1 MFNRETF
8 CTLPWSS
15 ILILPS
21 GDFKICCFSGHH
33 TKTEYTHGV
42 AVDDNGNVMNV
53 LTHDIMEAMNS
64 KWHKELRLTQQ
75 KGERHPTCKVCWD
88 RDDAA
93 KTEGEESVSLRV
105 VRSFYQNSGS
115 NMERIG
121 GQCMTGSVT
130 PDIAPE
136 IMKSD
141 GSINIMPMSLDMRFS
156 NLCNMKCIMCEPT
169 YSNLWYEDHIALYGK
184 SSFLVGPKTYKIN
197 KTPKV
202 SGGFTYSADMD
213 AWNTDPRWWAQFD
226 KIAPHLRHIYLT
238 GGEPFVQPV
247 HDVFIQKLI
256 EREYAKDI
264 VLEYDTNMSVINPKI
279 LGMLKQFKDVIFR
292 VSIDDINEQYELI
305 RFPGKFERVNKNMK
319 MLEEF
324 DMASKVVGI
333 STCVGIHSIF
343 APIRLYNHFKPMNF
357 SHISIRTLRAPAHL
371 DIANLPPSIKEK
383 VIETYQ
389 KSGLPDRYQFPVVGY
404 LKNNMNQVTEEQGKQ
419 KLQGFVAYMNSL
431 DKLRGTDWK
440 VTFPEVV
447 ALISLAR

>member
-8 CTLPWSS
+8 CTMPWSS
-15 ILILPS
+15 IMILPS

-42 AVDDNGNVMNV
+42 AVDDNGVVMNV

-64 KWHKELRLTQQ
+64 KWHKEIRLAQQ

-93 KTEGEESVSLRV
+93 ATAGIQSVSLRV
-105 VRSFYQNSGS
+105 VRSYYQNVGS
-115 NMERIG
+115 NMDRVG
-121 GQCMTGSVT
+121 GQCLTGSVT
-130 PDIAPE
+130 QDSAADT
-136 IMKSD
+136 MNAD
-141 GSINIMPMSLDMRFS
+141 GSIGVMPISLDIRFS
-156 NLCNMKCIMCEPT
+156 NLCNMKCIMCDST
-169 YSNLWYEDHIALYGK
+169 YSNLWYEDHIAMTGK
-184 SSFLVGPKTYKIN
+184 DTFLVGPKSYKIE
-197 KTPKV
+197 KSPKV
-202 SGGFTYSADMD
+202 SGGHTYSTNMD
-213 AWNTDPRWWAQFD
+213 AWNDDPRWWAQFD
-226 KIAPHLRHIYLT
+226 KIAPHLRHAYIT

-256 EREYAKDI
+256 ERDYAKDI

-292 VSIDDINEQYELI
+292 ASIDDVGERYDLI

-324 DMASKVVGI
+324 DMASNVSAI
-333 STCVGIHSIF
+333 STCVGIYSIF
-343 APIRLYNHFKPMNF
+343 APIRLFNHFKPKGNQL
-357 SHISIRTLRAPAHL
+357 SIRTLRYPAQV
-371 DIANLPPSIKEK
+371 DIANLPPSMKQK

-389 KSGLPDRYQFPVVGY
+389 NSGIPELYQFPIVGY
-404 LKNNMNQVTEEQGKQ
+404 LKNNMNRVTEEQGAQ
-419 KLQGFVAYMNSL
+419 KLRGFVAYMNSL

-440 VTFPEVV
+440 ATFPEMV
-447 ALISLAR
+447 ALLSLAP

>member
-8 CTLPWSS
+8 CTMPWSS
-15 ILILPS
+15 IMILPS

-42 AVDDNGNVMNV
+42 AVDDNGVVMNV

-64 KWHKELRLTQQ
+64 KWHKEIRLAQQ

-93 KTEGEESVSLRV
+93 ATAGIPSVSLRV
-105 VRSFYQNSGS
+105 VRSYYQNVGS
-115 NMERIG
+115 NMDRVG
-121 GQCMTGSVT
+121 GQCLTGSVT
-130 PDIAPE
+130 QDSAADT
-136 IMKSD
+136 MNDD
-141 GSINIMPMSLDMRFS
+141 GSIGVMPISLDIRFS
-156 NLCNMKCIMCEPT
+156 NLCNMKCIMCDPT
-169 YSNLWYEDHIALYGK
+169 YSTLWYEDHIAMTGK
-184 SSFLVGPKTYKIN
+184 DSFLVGPKSYKIE
-197 KTPKV
+197 KAPKV
-202 SGGFTYSADMD
+202 SGGHTYSTNMD
-213 AWNTDPRWWAQFD
+213 AWNDDPRWWAQFD
-226 KIAPHLRHIYLT
+226 KIAPHLRHAYIT

-292 VSIDDINEQYELI
+292 ASIDDVGERYDLI

-324 DMASKVVGI
+324 DMASNVSAI
-333 STCVGIHSIF
+333 STCVGIYSVF
-343 APIRLYNHFKPMNF
+343 APIRLFNHFKPKGNQL
-357 SHISIRTLRAPAHL
+357 SIRTLRYPAQV
-371 DIANLPPSIKEK
+371 DIANLPPSMKLK
-383 VIETYQ
+383 VIEAYQ
-389 KSGLPDRYQFPVVGY
+389 SSGIPELYQFPVVGY
-404 LKNNMNQVTEEQGKQ
+404 LKNNMNHVTEEQGKQ

-440 VTFPEVV
+440 ATFPEVV
-447 ALISLAR
+447 ALLSLAS